1 MDIGFVWDQEKYD
14 EVRKKHNVQ
23 FYEVV
28 SAFDDNCGYDAP
40 DPQGH
45 PERWMYVGRSIT
57 DRVLVIIYIAEGEEF
72 HRLITAFDAKGEVLN
87 EYNKRN

>member
-1 MDIGFVWDQEKYD
+1 MDIGFVWDKGKYD

-28 SAFDDNCGYDAP
+28 SVFDDNRGYDAP

-45 PERWMYVGRSIT
+45 PDRWMYVGKSIT
-57 DRVLVIIYIAEGEEF
+57 NRVLVVIYIAEGEEF

-87 EYNKRN
+87 EYNQRS